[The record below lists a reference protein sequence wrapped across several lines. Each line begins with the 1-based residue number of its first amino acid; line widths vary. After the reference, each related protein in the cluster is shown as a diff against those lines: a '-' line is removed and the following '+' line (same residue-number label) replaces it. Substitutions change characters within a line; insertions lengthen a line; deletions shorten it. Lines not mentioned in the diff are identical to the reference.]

1 MVAFCFFVGELIMKM
16 DVSKRYLNVRGH
28 SHLVQYK
35 QHSMRTIWAYCHY
48 LANWLDMSEPLKP
61 NSRAPWFVCFKRAPF
76 ANILEQV
83 QSHSEVS
90 C

>member
-1 MVAFCFFVGELIMKM
+1 MKM
-16 DVSKRYLNVRGH
+16 DVSIRYLNVRGH
-28 SHLVQYK
+28 SHLVQYR
-35 QHSMRTIWAYCHY
+35 QHSTWTIWAYY
-48 LANWLDMSEPLKP
+48 NYPANWLGMSESLKP

-76 ANILEQV
+76 DNIFELV